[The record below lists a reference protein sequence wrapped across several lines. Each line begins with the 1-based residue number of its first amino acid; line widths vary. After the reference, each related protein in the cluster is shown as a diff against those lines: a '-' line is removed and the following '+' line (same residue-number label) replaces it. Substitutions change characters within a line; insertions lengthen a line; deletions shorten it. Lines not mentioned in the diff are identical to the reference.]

1 MDIKYN
7 TVYKLPVLPL
17 RGLVIFPKTLLNFD
31 VVRKNSIA
39 AINESMRG
47 NQLIFISSQIDASVK
62 TPVVKDLYPMGV
74 VAKIVQVLKQP
85 DDVTRVVVEGICRA
99 EILSSDVNSSVLCAE
114 VRTSDDP
121 SKVKT
126 NPHITALMRSVREV
140 FEKYILLVPKMPSDV
155 VFKVAMCRNSGEL
168 CDYIANNVMLDYQIK
183 QMILECED
191 VEERLEILLKILTE
205 EVEVI
210 GIQSEICEKAKANID
225 ENQRKY
231 FLREQLSVI
240 EEELGEEESPY
251 DEAAMYS
258 DEIRKLNLNDVV
270 EETLLKECKKIAK
283 MPYGSQEAS
292 VIRTY
297 LDTVI
302 ELPWNKYTKD
312 SIDLKRVRATLDKNH
327 YGMSK
332 VKKRIVEQLAVKQL
346 NPDSKGQILCLVGP
360 PGVGKTSI
368 AQSVASAIN
377 RKSARIALGGV
388 RDEAEI
394 RGHRKTYLGSM
405 PGRII
410 KALIQAGSANPV
422 LILDEVDKLAND
434 YKGDPTSALLEVLDS
449 EQNSKF
455 CDHYIEVPFD
465 LSNVFFITTANDLSA
480 IPSPLRDR
488 MEIIELDSYTRE
500 EKFNIAK
507 KHLIPKQYAECGVNS
522 SIIKFSKTGIYS
534 IIDYYT
540 NEAGVR
546 NLERTIASVLRK
558 CIVKYLDDEFK
569 SITITSKNVED
580 FLGPKKYLDEKL
592 SKTDEI
598 GVVNGLA
605 WTAVG
610 GTMLPVEVAVMQG
623 TGKIELTGS
632 LGDVMKESAKTA
644 VSCVR
649 SKADFLNINPEFYKD
664 FDIHIH
670 APEGAVPKDGPSAG
684 ITMATAIYSALSV
697 RPVKRDVAMTGEITL
712 RGKVL
717 PIGGLKEKS
726 MAAYKA
732 GIKTVVIPKENYRD
746 IDEFDD
752 IVKANINFVP
762 VERIE
767 QVFDVALTP
776 VTSGNDISIEE
787 RVISSK
793 EKQVVTTAVCKEN
806 L

>member
-1 MDIKYN
+1 MDIKYE

-31 VVRKNSIA
+31 VVRKQSIA
-39 AINESMRG
+39 SIKDAMRG
-47 NQLIFISSQIDASVK
+47 NQLIFISSQKDPSKKVPNV
-62 TPVVKDLYPMGV
+62 TDLYQIGV
-74 VAKIVQVLKQP
+74 IAKIVQVLKQP

-99 EILSSDVNSSVLCAE
+99 EVLSPDDEGKVQYAE
-114 VRTSDDP
+114 VRTFS
-121 SKVKT
+121 
-126 NPHITALMRSVREV
+126 NPEEEITDSHITALMRSVKEI
-140 FEKYILLVPKMPSDV
+140 FEKYIRLVPKIPPDV
-155 VFKVAMCRNSGEL
+155 IFKVAMCKHGGEL
-168 CDYIANNVMLDYQIK
+168 CDYIASNIMLDYQVK
-183 QMILECED
+183 QCILECED
-191 VEERLEILLKILTE
+191 AAERLETLLKILSE

-210 GIQSEICEKAKANID
+210 SIQSEICERAKINID

-231 FLREQLSVI
+231 FLREQLNII
-240 EEELGEEESPY
+240 EEELGEDESPI
-251 DEAAMYS
+251 DEAENYAQQI
-258 DEIRKLNLNDVV
+258 EELNLP
-270 EETLLKECKKIAK
+270 EETEDALIKECRKISK

-292 VIRTY
+292 VIRGY
-297 LDTVI
+297 LDTVL
-302 ELPWNKYTKD
+302 ELPWNVYTKD
-312 SIDLKRVRATLDKNH
+312 SIDLKKIRSTLDKNH

-332 VKKRIVEQLAVKQL
+332 VKKRIVEQLAVKRM
-346 NPDSKGQILCLVGP
+346 NPTAKGQIICLVGP

-388 RDEAEI
+388 KDEAEI

-410 KALIQAGSANPV
+410 KALIQAGSSNPV
-422 LILDEVDKLAND
+422 LILDEVDKLSND

-449 EQNSKF
+449 EQNNKF

-480 IPSPLRDR
+480 IPLPLRDR

-522 SIIKFSKTGIYS
+522 KTVKFSKAGIYA

-546 NLERTIASVLRK
+546 NLERTIASVIRK
-558 CIVKYLDDEFK
+558 CIVKYLDGEFE
-569 SITITSKNVED
+569 TITVNDKNIED

-592 SKTDEI
+592 PDSDEI

-605 WTAVG
+605 WTAAG
-610 GTMLPVEVAVMQG
+610 GTLLPIEVAVMQG
-623 TGKIELTGS
+623 TGKIQLTGS
-632 LGDVMKESAKTA
+632 LGDVMKESAGTA
-644 VSCVR
+644 VSCIR
-649 SKADFLNINPEFYKD
+649 SKAEFLKIDSDFYKNV
-664 FDIHIH
+664 DIHIH

-684 ITMATAIYSALSV
+684 ITMATAIYSALLA
-697 RPVKRDVAMTGEITL
+697 RPVRKDVAMTGEITL

-732 GIKTVVIPKENYRD
+732 GAKTVIIPKENYRE
-746 IDEFDD
+746 INEFDD
-752 IVKANINFVP
+752 IIKANINFVP

-767 QVFDVALTP
+767 QVFDVAFSHI
-776 VTSGNDISIEE
+776 VTGNDISIEE
-787 RVISSK
+787 KIISS
-793 EKQVVTTAVCKEN
+793 EKKQTSKTVRQ
-806 L
+806 